1 MSQEEKDP
9 RVEMVN
15 EIIFL
20 NKIATEMWQ
29 YHPHNPDRTEVE
41 VEYKAVNDK
50 IAELQAKIAE
60 LDK

>member
-1 MSQEEKDP
+1 MSQEVKDP

-29 YHPHNPDRTEVE
+29 YHPNNPQQINIE
-41 VEYKAVNDK
+41 VEYKAINDK
-50 IAELQAKIAE
+50 IAELQDKIAD

>member
-1 MSQEEKDP
+1 MPQEVKDP
-9 RVEMVN
+9 KVEMVN

-29 YHPHNPDRTEVE
+29 YHPHNPNKIDIE
-41 VEYKAVNDK
+41 VEYKAINNK
-50 IAELQAKIAE
+50 IAELQDKISD